1 MSSDKPPKDK
11 HRRVWLIFF
20 TLGLGTLLPWNF
32 FMNATNYFTFRL
44 RDTEPGNE
52 TFISSNSTEETIQ
65 NHYQAVFS
73 NVMTICAMVPLLVFS
88 CLNTIL
94 QKRCPQKVRVM
105 GSLGVI
111 LVTFMVT
118 AVLVRVDMDPLTFF
132 VITMV
137 KIIIINSSGAVLQ
150 SSLFGMASTLPTSY
164 TATIMSGQ
172 GLAGTLAAVSMI
184 CAIAS
189 GSELGEIAFGYFIF
203 ACVVIL
209 IAIASFV
216 VLPKMEF
223 YQFYQKSRDNGEES
237 RPDESQPLNA
247 TRQPPPHGGTN
258 PSLMSILKK
267 IGVMAFSVWLAFTV
281 TIGVFPAVTMA
292 VKSTVADGG
301 LWEKFFIPVCCFL
314 TFNLLDFAG
323 RSLSAVCLW
332 PGQDSKLLPAL
343 VLIRV
348 AFVPFFMMCNVQP
361 RHSMPVIFHHDA
373 CFILLM
379 IVFAFSNG
387 YLTSLCMCYGPK
399 KVDPHEAE
407 TAGTIMAFFLS
418 LGLACGAALSCL
430 FRKVI

>member
-1 MSSDKPPKDK
+1 LTSCHASLHR

-216 VLPKMEF
+216 VLPKMV
-223 YQFYQKSRDNGEES
+223 
-237 RPDESQPLNA
+237 
-247 TRQPPPHGGTN
+247 
-258 PSLMSILKK
+258 I

>member
-1 MSSDKPPKDK
+1 SPERS

-237 RPDESQPLNA
+237 RPGKLENGAAVRFVFFLGIHLVFFFLPF
-247 TRQPPPHGGTN
+247 
-258 PSLMSILKK
+258 

>member
-1 MSSDKPPKDK
+1 LTSCHASLHR

-223 YQFYQKSRDNGEES
+223 YQFYQKSRDNGEE
-237 RPDESQPLNA
+237 
-247 TRQPPPHGGTN
+247 
-258 PSLMSILKK
+258 K
-267 IGVMAFSVWLAFTV
+267 
-281 TIGVFPAVTMA
+281 
-292 VKSTVADGG
+292 
-301 LWEKFFIPVCCFL
+301 KFFIPVCCFL